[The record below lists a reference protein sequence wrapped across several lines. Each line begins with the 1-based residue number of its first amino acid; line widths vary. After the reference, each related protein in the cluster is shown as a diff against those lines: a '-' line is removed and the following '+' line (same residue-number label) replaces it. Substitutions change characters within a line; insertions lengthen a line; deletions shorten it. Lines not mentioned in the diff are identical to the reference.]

1 MYICETG
8 FSNYAATKP
17 KYRNRPNAAPD
28 LRIRLSIIKPDTERI
43 CEEGKMKGKT
53 QLVALT
59 IARM

>member
-1 MYICETG
+1 V
-8 FSNYAATKP
+8 NYAATKP

-28 LRIRLSIIKPDTERI
+28 LRIELSNVKPNSGRI
-43 CEEGKMKGKT
+43 CEEGKMKGRT